1 MLCSRSGFCYFC
13 AVAGAN
19 GEFVKIALRYVRPVL
34 IAALWLAA
42 YQDVIRRL
50 IGDWLVDQ
58 NYSHGF
64 LVPIVSAYAFVSMR
78 QRLKAEL
85 PAPQPAPGLILMVI
99 AALLLFAGQLSAELF
114 LTRISLVISIFAL
127 IVYFAG
133 WRWCRMSLF
142 PVGLLLLAIPLPE
155 IIFNRIAF
163 PLQLIASDLA
173 TRMIRWFG
181 VPALREGN
189 VIELARMKL
198 QVIEAC
204 SGIRSLIALTTLS
217 AIFVYFIESGP
228 WRRIALFL
236 LVVPVAVLSNALRV
250 AGTGILAHYRGTA
263 AAEGFLHGFAGW
275 SVFLVEV
282 VLLLGIYG
290 AITFAL
296 RSAKLP
302 GGRA

>member
-1 MLCSRSGFCYFC
+1 MFCEVTGSNEKSRGT
-13 AVAGAN
+13 
-19 GEFVKIALRYVRPVL
+19 ALKYARPLIIVL
-34 IAALWLAA
+34 VWLVV
-42 YQDVIRRL
+42 YHDVIRRL

-78 QRLKAEL
+78 ERLKAE
-85 PAPQPAPGLILMVI
+85 PPDPRPVPGLIFMLV

-114 LTRISLVISIFAL
+114 LTRISLVLSIFAL

-133 WRWCRMSLF
+133 WRRCRMSLF

-217 AIFVYFIESGP
+217 AIFVYFTESGP
-228 WRRIALFL
+228 WRRIILFL
-236 LVVPVAVLSNALRV
+236 LVVPIAVLSNALRV

-296 RSAKLP
+296 RSAKLS